1 MDQNAGKGRRDQL
14 SVGQSIAA
22 LRQRIRIV
30 TRSLASIILV
40 GVLASALTGC
50 GVRGSLDAPSAAGG
64 EPQKTNTATADSGQ
78 GKKEG
83 EAPKPHQGFI
93 LDGLLR

>member
-1 MDQNAGKGRRDQL
+1 MCLVARNLATFGFVSLIAG
-14 SVGQSIAA
+14 
-22 LRQRIRIV
+22 
-30 TRSLASIILV
+30 SLAI
-40 GVLASALTGC
+40 GLTGC

-64 EPQKTNTATADSGQ
+64 EPQKTNTATAESGQ

-83 EAPKPHQGFI
+83 EAAKPHQGSI

>member
-1 MDQNAGKGRRDQL
+1 VVRKLTTLAV
-14 SVGQSIAA
+14 VGVVAS
-22 LRQRIRIV
+22 
-30 TRSLASIILV
+30 SLAIA
-40 GVLASALTGC
+40 LAGC

-64 EPQKTNTATADSGQ
+64 EPQSSNTASADSGQ

-83 EAPKPHQGFI
+83 DAPKPHQGSV